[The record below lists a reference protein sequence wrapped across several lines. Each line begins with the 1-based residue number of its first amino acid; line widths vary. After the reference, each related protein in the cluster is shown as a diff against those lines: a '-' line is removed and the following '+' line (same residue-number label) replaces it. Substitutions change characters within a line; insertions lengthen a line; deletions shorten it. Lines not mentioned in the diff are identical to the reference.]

1 MSVPGKRPPHGYKPL
16 KPLKGPPVPPPK
28 PDPSPFADAETS
40 TAPSTID
47 AIAKQRLLKTISAPF
62 FDIGTEITSAS
73 QSDDQPFWARSL
85 SMSAAA
91 QPAKTPPALPT
102 ITKSMSISA
111 ASRKAPS
118 PTGLSTLSEERSLRF
133 DESTKTEGS
142 VVSRG
147 QSLHGTPSSGARA
160 TKPIPPP
167 KKRLESTKSESSIFS
182 QGQSLDGTH
191 ATNRSS
197 LRATKPIPPPKIL
210 KRFNL
215 TKADSSIVSQGQ
227 TLDGTHKSS
236 DAGATKPLPPPK
248 KSFDLTKTES
258 DIVSQG
264 QTLDGTHET
273 NSSDARPTKPLP
285 PPKKKPLPLPP
296 KARRPTDYL
305 TYSPMKVTKPST
317 TGSTTRSNGSSIV
330 TDTVADAKSP
340 ESPSSSTSS
349 SRSTTPSKTTPL
361 TPASQG
367 PIARQHPVTFARPP
381 PKEMEYTEREHPRTA
396 FEYLDRMRRRG
407 DLCDVTLIVDTLEI
421 RAHKVVL
428 AACSQYFEQMFIG
441 EFAEPDNQPIFIDE
455 VEEDALIA
463 LVDFSYTAR
472 IKLTDHNIYSLF
484 EAADLLQFSGVKGAC
499 FKYFKQQIN
508 KSNCIRTWLFAEGHN
523 CTELME
529 AALRYIQCN
538 FLDIVRGREFLN
550 LEQPDIVAR
559 LIELEDLA
567 ISSEEQVY
575 EAVLGWLHHEPQ
587 KRKEHT
593 LKVMRN
599 VRFPSMSRDYLMH
612 IVDQESFIKVQC
624 TPVIPEDVRSMFRS

>member
-1 MSVPGKRPPHGYKPL
+1 MPEYNRQCRAMSVPGKRPQHGYKPL
-16 KPLKGPPVPPPK
+16 KPLKGPPVPPK
-28 PDPSPFADAETS
+28 PVPAPLS
-40 TAPSTID
+40 APSTTTTTTNTNPVAVD
-47 AIAKQRLLKTISAPF
+47 ARHKLLKTISAPF
-62 FDIGTEITSAS
+62 FDLGSEIGSTPES
-73 QSDDQPFWARSL
+73 QEPFWARSM

-91 QPAKTPPALPT
+91 TRPAVATTPPPALPS
-102 ITKSMSISA
+102 ISKSMSMSV
-111 ASRKAPS
+111 ASRKALS
-118 PTGLSTLSEERSLRF
+118 PTGLSTLSEEKSVRF
-133 DESTKTEGS
+133 ESVKTDGG

-147 QSLHGTPSSGARA
+147 QTLDGTRETNSSGARA
-160 TKPIPPP
+160 TKPIPP
-167 KKRLESTKSESSIFS
+167 I
-182 QGQSLDGTH
+182 
-191 ATNRSS
+191 
-197 LRATKPIPPPKIL
+197 
-210 KRFNL
+210 
-215 TKADSSIVSQGQ
+215 
-227 TLDGTHKSS
+227 
-236 DAGATKPLPPPK
+236 
-248 KSFDLTKTES
+248 
-258 DIVSQG
+258 
-264 QTLDGTHET
+264 
-273 NSSDARPTKPLP
+273 P

-296 KARRPTDYL
+296 KARRPSDYL
-305 TYSPMKVTKPST
+305 VYSPAKDTKPSIS
-317 TGSTTRSNGSSIV
+317 STVRSNGSSAV
-330 TDTVADAKSP
+330 TDAPADIKSS

-349 SRSTTPSKTTPL
+349 SPSSTPSKTAPL
-361 TPASQG
+361 TTASSQA
-367 PIARQHPVTFARPP
+367 PVARQQQHPVTFARPP

-407 DLCDVTLIVDTLEI
+407 DLCDVTLVVDTEEI

-484 EAADLLQFSGVKGAC
+484 EAADLLQFAGVKGAC

-559 LIELEDLA
+559 LIQLEDLA

-575 EAVLGWLHHEPQ
+575 EAVLGWLHHEPRN
-587 KRKEHT
+587 RKEHT
-593 LKVMRN
+593 LQVMQN

-612 IVDQESFIKVQC
+612 IVDQEAFVKVQC
-624 TPVIPEDVRSMFRS
+624 VSAI